1 MGREIR
7 RVPLDYK
14 HPRLKGGPRRG
25 EYKSLFDGSDRWG
38 HPLSAWQRSWDE
50 QEAAW
55 QRGEHP
61 DQLRWP
67 DETRKL
73 KSFAQWDGPR
83 PHERDH
89 TPELPLDQR
98 PGWCYYE
105 STSEGT
111 PLSPVFATPEEL
123 ARWMSEHEH
132 SDGWSAEGYEAAL
145 AYVTQPP
152 ERHIDPDWWKTKG
165 DK

>member
-14 HPRLKGGPRRG
+14 HPTRKRTGGYIP
-25 EYKSLFDGSDRWG
+25 LFDGSDRWG
-38 HPLSAWQRSWDE
+38 HPLSVWQRSWDE
-50 QEAAW
+50 QNAAW

-67 DETRKL
+67 DDTRKH
-73 KSFAQWDGPR
+73 KSFGGWHGPR

-105 STSEGT
+105 STTEGT

-123 ARWMSEHEH
+123 ARWMSAH
-132 SDGWSAEGYEAAL
+132 DWSAEGYEDAL

-152 ERHIDPDWWKTKG
+152 HYTADPDDWKTEGAK
-165 DK
+165 